1 MKFFQKNVMLS
12 LRFGMCLQVF
22 SSNTVPVKTPRVPY
36 FIINYVTYKQTMVP
50 LSTGSVPPWP
60 QALDLEEPVID
71 LAIQKAGKERV
82 KNVVMYVVTEER
94 FWASSEEAL
103 AWSNVV
109 GLVTHLFRARLSP
122 YQAIL
127 HPAAH
132 IICLCSENQPWVFI
146 IQ

>member
-1 MKFFQKNVMLS
+1 
-12 LRFGMCLQVF
+12 
-22 SSNTVPVKTPRVPY
+22 
-36 FIINYVTYKQTMVP
+36 MVP

-82 KNVVMYVVTEER
+82 KNVVMYIVTEER